1 MNTEYKN
8 LLEDLHYFYEIDL
21 DNCNMT
27 SKEWIEELALSMT
40 SPSYKDEMLK
50 EIKEYKQERQ

>member
-40 SPSYKDEMLK
+40 SQA
-50 EIKEYKQERQ
+50 IKMKC